1 MMYLR
6 NRYGRMIRM
15 NEIKLSRGQIHMVDF
30 GNVDEYSGSLQR
42 GRRPA
47 IIVSND
53 TGCRFSPIISVIPLT
68 TQKTKR
74 NLPTHCIIKMDSQN
88 RLLKDSIALTE
99 QVVTVN
105 RFQIGERTG
114 ELSPKDMQRVATCLG
129 VSVGLSLAG

>member
-1 MMYLR
+1 
-6 NRYGRMIRM
+6 MIKM
-15 NEIKLSRGQIHMVDF
+15 KENKVKEIRILRGQIHMVDF

-42 GRRPA
+42 GKRPA
-47 IIVSND
+47 IVITND

-74 NLPTHCIIKMDSQN
+74 NLPTHCHIKKDETN

-114 ELSPKDMQRVATCLG
+114 KLSPKDMQRVANCLG
-129 VSVGLSLAG
+129 VSVGLSLVG